1 MKKLILEGGYQM
13 KQIKKHFLRDLVFL
27 IAGSFLFA
35 LAVNIFAIP
44 SELGEGGV
52 TGITIILFYALGW
65 APSIMNLILNGL
77 LLIIGYR
84 FLDKQTV
91 FYTLIVILLNSSF
104 LHLTESWEI
113 ASDQVLVNAVFGG
126 VFAGV
131 GIGLI
136 LKVGGTTAG
145 TAILAKLANKYLDW
159 NTSFALLFFD
169 LIVVA
174 ASWFIIGT
182 EKLLIT
188 VIMLYIATKVMEFVI
203 EGLNPKKA
211 VFIISNQKDTIA
223 KTISTQ
229 LDRGVTLLEGRG
241 YYTQNQKEILYVVI
255 NKQEL
260 LPLKKIVRSID
271 TKAFITLYDV
281 RDVFGEGFMDIT
293 K

>member
-1 MKKLILEGGYQM
+1 M
-13 KQIKKHFLRDLVFL
+13 KQIKQHFFKDLVFL

-52 TGITIILFYALGW
+52 TGVTIILFYALGW

-91 FYTLIVILLNSSF
+91 FYTIIVVILNSFF
-104 LHLTESWEI
+104 LHITESWEI

-126 VFAGV
+126 LFAGV
-131 GIGLI
+131 GIGLV

-145 TAILAKLANKYLDW
+145 TAILARLANKYLDW

>member
-1 MKKLILEGGYQM
+1 M
-13 KQIKKHFLRDLVFL
+13 KQTKQHFLKDLVFL

-52 TGITIILFYALGW
+52 TGVTIILFYALGW
-65 APSIMNLILNGL
+65 APSIMNLILNGV

-91 FYTLIVILLNSSF
+91 FYTIIVVILNSIF
-104 LHLTESWEI
+104 LHITESWEI

-131 GIGLI
+131 GIGLV

-145 TAILAKLANKYLDW
+145 TAILARLANKYLDW
-159 NTSFALLFFD
+159 KTSFALLFFD

-255 NKQEL
+255 SKQEL

>member
-1 MKKLILEGGYQM
+1 M
-13 KQIKKHFLRDLVFL
+13 KQIKQHFLKDLVFL
-27 IAGSFLFA
+27 MAGSFLFA

-52 TGITIILFYALGW
+52 TGVTIILFYALGW

-77 LLIIGYR
+77 LIIIGYR

-91 FYTLIVILLNSSF
+91 FYTIIVVILNSFF

-126 VFAGV
+126 LFAGV
-131 GIGLI
+131 GIGLV

-145 TAILAKLANKYLDW
+145 TAILARLANKYLDW

-223 KTISTQ
+223 KTISTK

-255 NKQEL
+255 SKQEL

>member
-1 MKKLILEGGYQM
+1 M
-13 KQIKKHFLRDLVFL
+13 KQHFLRDLAFL
-27 IAGSFLFA
+27 AAGSFLFA
-35 LAVNIFAIP
+35 LAVNLFAIP

-91 FYTLIVILLNSSF
+91 FYTIIVILLNSFF

-113 ASDQVLVNAVFGG
+113 ASDQVLVNAIFGG

-131 GIGLI
+131 GIGLV

-145 TAILAKLANKYLDW
+145 TAILARLANKYLDW

>member
-1 MKKLILEGGYQM
+1 M
-13 KQIKKHFLRDLVFL
+13 KQIKQHFLKDLVFL
-27 IAGSFLFA
+27 MAGSFLFA

-52 TGITIILFYALGW
+52 TGVTIILFYALGW

-77 LLIIGYR
+77 LIIIGYR

-91 FYTLIVILLNSSF
+91 FYTIIVVILNSFF

-113 ASDQVLVNAVFGG
+113 ASDQILVNAVFGG
-126 VFAGV
+126 LFAGV
-131 GIGLI
+131 GIGLV

-145 TAILAKLANKYLDW
+145 TAILARLANKYLDW

-223 KTISTQ
+223 KTISTK

-255 NKQEL
+255 SKQEL

>member
-1 MKKLILEGGYQM
+1 M
-13 KQIKKHFLRDLVFL
+13 KQIKKNFLRDLVFL
-27 IAGSFLFA
+27 MAGSFLFA

-52 TGITIILFYALGW
+52 TGVTIILFYALGW

-77 LLIIGYR
+77 LIIIGYR

-91 FYTLIVILLNSSF
+91 FYTIIVVILNSFF

-126 VFAGV
+126 LFAGV
-131 GIGLI
+131 GIGLV

-145 TAILAKLANKYLDW
+145 TAILARLANKYLDW

>member
-1 MKKLILEGGYQM
+1 M
-13 KQIKKHFLRDLVFL
+13 KQIKQNFLRDLVFL
-27 IAGSFLFA
+27 MAGSFLFA

-52 TGITIILFYALGW
+52 TGVTIILFYALGW

-77 LLIIGYR
+77 LIIIGYR

-91 FYTLIVILLNSSF
+91 FYTIIVVILNSFF

-126 VFAGV
+126 LFAGV
-131 GIGLI
+131 GIGLV

-145 TAILAKLANKYLDW
+145 TAILARLANKYLDW

>member
-1 MKKLILEGGYQM
+1 M

>member
-1 MKKLILEGGYQM
+1 M
-13 KQIKKHFLRDLVFL
+13 KKHFLKDLVFL
-27 IAGSFLFA
+27 MAGSFLFA

-52 TGITIILFYALGW
+52 TGVTIILFYALGW

-77 LLIIGYR
+77 LIIIGYR

-91 FYTLIVILLNSSF
+91 FYTIIVVILNSFF

-113 ASDQVLVNAVFGG
+113 ASDQILVNAVFGG
-126 VFAGV
+126 LFAGV
-131 GIGLI
+131 GIGLV

-145 TAILAKLANKYLDW
+145 TAILARLANKYLDW

-223 KTISTQ
+223 KTISTK

-255 NKQEL
+255 SKQEL

>member
-1 MKKLILEGGYQM
+1 M
-13 KQIKKHFLRDLVFL
+13 KQIKQHFLKDLVFL

-52 TGITIILFYALGW
+52 TGVTIILFYTLGW

-91 FYTLIVILLNSSF
+91 FYTIIVVILNSIF
-104 LHLTESWEI
+104 LHITESWEI

-126 VFAGV
+126 LFAGV
-131 GIGLI
+131 GIGLV

-145 TAILAKLANKYLDW
+145 TAILARLANKYLDW

>member
-1 MKKLILEGGYQM
+1 M
-13 KQIKKHFLRDLVFL
+13 KQIKQHFLKDLVFL

-52 TGITIILFYALGW
+52 TGVTIILFYALGW

-91 FYTLIVILLNSSF
+91 FYTIIVVILNSIF
-104 LHLTESWEI
+104 LHITESWEI

-126 VFAGV
+126 LFAGV
-131 GIGLI
+131 GIGLV

-145 TAILAKLANKYLDW
+145 TAILARLANKYLDW

>member
-1 MKKLILEGGYQM
+1 M
-13 KQIKKHFLRDLVFL
+13 KQIKQNFLRDLVFL
-27 IAGSFLFA
+27 MAGSFLFA

-52 TGITIILFYALGW
+52 TGVTIILFYALGW

-77 LLIIGYR
+77 LIIIGYR

-91 FYTLIVILLNSSF
+91 FYTIIVVILNSFF

-113 ASDQVLVNAVFGG
+113 ASNQVLVNAVFGG
-126 VFAGV
+126 LFAGV
-131 GIGLI
+131 GIGLV

-145 TAILAKLANKYLDW
+145 TAILARLANKYLDW